1 MARGLAILL
10 LTLIPAGLATA
21 QDLTDREQR
30 LEALRSEIATL
41 RNRIDQ
47 DQARHRDLSADLA
60 AVESRIAEA
69 SDELRAIRED
79 IHKHEAEIQ
88 RLEAEAAALRESLG
102 GRVDTLAQRM
112 NAAYRVGRQGRLR
125 LILSQDDPAAIGRLL
140 GYYEYYSRA
149 QAGAIRELRTDLSA
163 LAEQRRQIESERQ
176 ALAAAESRR
185 ANALAELDD
194 TRRERAET
202 LDRIKTR
209 LAARGDNLDSLQAE
223 AQALE
228 SLIGEV
234 RERTARAPPPA
245 TDGKPFGNLRGQLAA
260 PVSGQVIAGF
270 GDAKAGGKL
279 TWQGIWLA
287 AGAGTPVSAAAAGR
301 VVYVGRMHRYGL
313 IVVLDHGDDYY
324 TVYGHNQATQVAVG
338 DQVRAGQTIAAA
350 GNSGGHDRHGVYF
363 EIRRGRTPVDP
374 ARWLGG

>member
-324 TVYGHNQATQVAVG
+324 TVYGHNQAAQVAVG

>member
-1 MARGLAILL
+1 MPRGLAILL
-10 LTLIPAGLATA
+10 LTLIPAGLAIG
-21 QDLTDREQR
+21 QDLAEREQQ

-47 DQARHRDLSADLA
+47 DRERRGDLSAELA
-60 AVESRIAEA
+60 TVETRIAEA
-69 SDELRAIRED
+69 SSELRAIRED
-79 IHKHEAEIQ
+79 IHAHEAEID
-88 RLEAEAAALRESLG
+88 RLEAEAASLRDSLG
-102 GRVDTLAQRM
+102 GRVDTLGQRM

-140 GYYEYYSRA
+140 GYYEYYSQA
-149 QAGAIRELRTDLSA
+149 QAGAIRELRIDLSA
-163 LAEQRRQIESERQ
+163 LAEQRRQITTERQ

-185 ANALAELDD
+185 ASALASLDD
-194 TRRERAET
+194 TRRERADT
-202 LDRIKTR
+202 LDRIKRR
-209 LAARGDNLDSLQAE
+209 LADRDNNLDSLQSEAE
-223 AQALE
+223 ALE

-245 TDGKPFGNLRGQLAA
+245 TDGKPFGNLRGQLAP
-260 PVSGQVIAGF
+260 PVSGRVIAGF

-279 TWQGIWLA
+279 KWQGVWLA
-287 AGAGTPVSAAAAGR
+287 AGAGTSVSAAAAGR

-324 TVYGHNQATQVAVG
+324 TVYGHNQTAQVEVG
-338 DQVRAGQTIAAA
+338 DQVRAGQSIAAA

-374 ARWLGG
+374 ARWLSG